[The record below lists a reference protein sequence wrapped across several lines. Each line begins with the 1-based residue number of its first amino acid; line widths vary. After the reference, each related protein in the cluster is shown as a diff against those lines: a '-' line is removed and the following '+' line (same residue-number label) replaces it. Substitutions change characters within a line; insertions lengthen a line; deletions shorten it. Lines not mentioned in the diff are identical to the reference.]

1 MAYFVWDEDLDVGV
15 EAMNDQHKHLIDL
28 MEVVYE
34 KNTAGAPRE
43 DILAAVDEL
52 GNFVIEHFRD
62 EEAMMAEQNFPGLEA
77 HQQLHA
83 NLLKDFTS
91 HTEAFRNSDQN
102 VLPEDFMAFLS
113 LWINTHIMAIDTKYS
128 PG

>member
-34 KNTAGAPRE
+34 KNAAGAPRE
-43 DILAAVDEL
+43 DLLAAVDEL
-52 GNFVIEHFRD
+52 GSFVIQHFRD

-91 HTEAFRNSDQN
+91 HTEAFRNSDQR

-128 PG
+128 PE